1 VPSATA
7 EGEAAAVPGSAG
19 ADEVRYEV
27 ERRRM
32 VGEELR
38 GSSAGP
44 ARRCAST
51 RGPAA
56 DNELGV
62 PEPVDDEGSGSRRRA
77 EGDEEGGKAP
87 LTVVRSARTPES
99 PLWTLVGVV
108 RELSGLV
115 AVAPGGFAERGEW
128 PLGEKEDESE
138 RRLRWRPPPGVTRGP
153 EGVEGALST
162 MALGPG
168 ERRAAGLERPG
179 EAMRAVDEGA
189 VAEGWPSVGAGCW
202 CVLYCAVA
210 ALAGRSSCA
219 G

>member
-1 VPSATA
+1 MASAAA
-7 EGEAAAVPGSAG
+7 EGEAAAAPGSVG

-56 DNELGV
+56 DDELGV
-62 PEPVDDEGSGSRRRA
+62 PEPLDDEGSGSRRRA

-87 LTVVRSARTPES
+87 LTVVRSARTPGS
-99 PLWTLVGVV
+99 PLWALVGVV

-115 AVAPGGFAERGEW
+115 ADAPGGFAERGEW

-138 RRLRWRPPPGVTRGP
+138 RRLRWRPPPGVPRGP

-162 MALGPG
+162 MAWGLGG
-168 ERRAAGLERPG
+168 ERGSAGSR
-179 EAMRAVDEGA
+179 
-189 VAEGWPSVGAGCW
+189 
-202 CVLYCAVA
+202 
-210 ALAGRSSCA
+210 GRTRR
-219 G
+219 